1 METRTKKSWRNISTG
16 LLYKILM
23 LLMSF
28 VIRTV
33 FTWTLGLE
41 YLGLNS
47 LFTSILSIL
56 NLAELGF
63 SGALV
68 ASMYEPFAKH
78 DVEKVNALL
87 RIYKIAYRIIGCI
100 VLCIGVSITSIVP
113 RMISG
118 GYPEEINLYSVYL
131 INLLGVVVTYFLFA
145 YKSCILTVAQRND
158 IGNVVHIILMLFQY
172 AIQFV
177 ILIVYKNYYLYISV
191 LPVINILYN
200 LITAFIATKLYPEFI
215 CRGNVDAQDKKNI
228 AKRITGLALN
238 RVSNALCNGL
248 DSIVISMFIGLVAL
262 GKYNLYYYVYS
273 ALNAILYVIISSTV
287 SSVGNSM
294 ALCGKSKNMSN
305 FQRIEFMW
313 KWLITWCTA
322 CLVCLYQPFIEIWQ
336 GSQALFDTSTMIMFC
351 VYFFSKHMI
360 MVVQLYKD
368 AAGLWWEDRW
378 RAAVE
383 GIFNLTVNIILVRW
397 LGVVGV
403 LLSTIITL
411 VCISYPWQSF
421 VLYKNYFQKPVL
433 PYAIKQLKVMI
444 IGFFVCAVTYLASQ
458 FITGNIIVVFLQR
471 GIIAAILPN
480 LLLMIIWHN
489 NSEYGEAKDFVKNM
503 IQKIRH

>member
-1 METRTKKSWRNISTG
+1 
-16 LLYKILM
+16 
-23 LLMSF
+23 
-28 VIRTV
+28 
-33 FTWTLGLE
+33 
-41 YLGLNS
+41 
-47 LFTSILSIL
+47 
-56 NLAELGF
+56 
-63 SGALV
+63 
-68 ASMYEPFAKH
+68 
-78 DVEKVNALL
+78 
-87 RIYKIAYRIIGCI
+87 
-100 VLCIGVSITSIVP
+100 
-113 RMISG
+113 
-118 GYPEEINLYSVYL
+118 
-131 INLLGVVVTYFLFA
+131 
-145 YKSCILTVAQRND
+145 
-158 IGNVVHIILMLFQY
+158 
-172 AIQFV
+172 
-177 ILIVYKNYYLYISV
+177 
-191 LPVINILYN
+191 
-200 LITAFIATKLYPEFI
+200 
-215 CRGNVDAQDKKNI
+215 
-228 AKRITGLALN
+228 
-238 RVSNALCNGL
+238 
-248 DSIVISMFIGLVAL
+248 
-262 GKYNLYYYVYS
+262 
-273 ALNAILYVIISSTV
+273 
-287 SSVGNSM
+287 
-294 ALCGKSKNMSN
+294 
-305 FQRIEFMW
+305 
-313 KWLITWCTA
+313 
-322 CLVCLYQPFIEIWQ
+322 
-336 GSQALFDTSTMIMFC
+336 MFC
-351 VYFFSKHMI
+351 VYFFSQHMI